1 MGIKDI
7 ERKIKI
13 RSAMEKKDAELLLKD
28 INNMMEQVKELKEH
42 LKKLE
47 KKWGKEIKKNKEYYQ
62 QIIEIRRSLGLPE
75 EIGVYEWKE
84 KASIKEKIFGGEFY
98 DQLGIELLEIGKK
111 LSSETG
117 GIMSLAELMIRINK
131 ARPGKVVGATDISK
145 ALDSLVKSKV
155 IPPIKTLSNGV
166 KIVEFI
172 PANLT
177 EDHEVVLNLASR
189 HGYITIED
197 LILKT
202 GWSLERANRVLQE
215 LVEKGIAIKD
225 TEYMEG
231 TKYWF
236 PGFVSF

>member
-13 RSAMEKKDAELLLKD
+13 KSAMEKKDAELLLKD
-28 INNMMEQVKELKEH
+28 ISNMMQQVEELKQH

-47 KKWGKEIKKNKEYYQ
+47 KKWGKKIKTNKEYYQ

-75 EIGVYEWKE
+75 QIGVYEWKE
-84 KASIKEKIFGGEFY
+84 KAGLKEKVFGGEFY

-117 GIMSLAELMIRINK
+117 GILSLAELMIRVNK
-131 ARPGKVVGATDISK
+131 LRPGKVVGANDITK
-145 ALDSLVKSKV
+145 ALETLVKAKV
-155 IPPIKTLSNGV
+155 IPPIKTLPSGV

-172 PANLT
+172 PANLS
-177 EDHEVVLNLASR
+177 EDHETVLNLASR
-189 HGYITIED
+189 EGYITIEN

-202 GWSLERANRVLQE
+202 GWSLERANRVLNE